1 MLCSFHVIFAL
12 LHLQTVLARFGFAQ
26 NQKRLRIRYIYDI
39 GIRTI
44 YNSPADHDNE
54 GEKVE
59 NKTGANIFLY
69 TINASYFLHFLFTE
83 RIGAREKGRS
93 EKQESP
99 Y

>member
-1 MLCSFHVIFAL
+1 MIVPCNFRPSTFANSFAPFLIRSESVVF
-12 LHLQTVLARFGFAQ
+12 RD
-26 NQKRLRIRYIYDI
+26 RYIYDK

-44 YNSPADHDNE
+44 YNSPADNE